1 LRKFLLVNHFEAM
14 GRALDLAWR
23 GWGRVAPNPLVGA
36 VVLQGEEVVGE
47 GWHAEFGGLH
57 AETAALTRAGEAAR
71 GATVVVTLE
80 PCNHQAKQPPCTG
93 ALIAAGVAR
102 VVAAAA
108 EPYPVA
114 AGGAERLRAAGIE
127 VALGLREEEAR
138 VQNAIFFHRFR
149 EPDRPFVALK
159 LATTLD
165 ARIADHAG
173 RSRWISGD
181 QARDYVHWLRAGF
194 DAIGVGGHTAI
205 VDDASLTVRGP
216 VEPRRPPM
224 RVVFSREGELP
235 ESLAMVRSARDLP
248 TLVITEAH
256 RPSPRFADLA
266 EAGVEVERAASL
278 VEGLGLLRRRGIE
291 SLLVEG
297 GGRLAGALLSQGLVD
312 RYYWI
317 QAPVW
322 LGDSG
327 IPAVSGF
334 PGTTLVEAE
343 RWQVVERRAL
353 GQDTLLVVDREP
365 CLPES

>member
-1 LRKFLLVNHFEAM
+1 M

-256 RPSPRFADLA
+256 RPSPRFADLV